1 MKFYKATETD
11 VRPFI
16 YWNGLAANSIDDLI
30 ALGLADDPLV
40 LPDELRPDFQ
50 FGVCPLKIVD
60 GELVERTE
68 IEMDAFEVAY
78 NQRQAVSAEATKV
91 ELINR
96 GKFNHAGNFYPMHEA
111 ARLRYF
117 AIAADAPGNQNFMTV
132 TGTVVTVLEADL
144 PTFLNKFYKEIQVI
158 TNVAP

>member
-1 MKFYKATETD
+1 MRFYKAIEIAD
-11 VRPFI
+11 SPFM
-16 YWNGLAANSIDDLI
+16 YWNEVAPNIDKLI
-30 ALGLADDPLV
+30 EYGYENDPLV
-40 LPDELRPDFQ
+40 LPEELIPDQ
-50 FGVCPLKIVD
+50 EYGIWSVKIVD
-60 GELVERTE
+60 GELVNRTAPEMAIFATEYNYRVLVNEQAKKINE
-68 IEMDAFEVAY
+68 IE
-78 NQRQAVSAEATKV
+78 
-91 ELINR
+91 R

-144 PTFLNKFYKEIQVI
+144 PTFLNKFYKEIQLI